1 LRGREKRD
9 VDVPFHMV
17 RAASAGIDDASVH
30 LMGGLCRHNIG
41 SAAMTGIDEATGPQ
55 AVKTMPVDVGA
66 QALEVWAGMAALR
79 GPFVPDE
86 SQPAEVVFYLAGI
99 FRAGALR
106 VEVFYTK

>member
-1 LRGREKRD
+1 
-9 VDVPFHMV
+9 
-17 RAASAGIDDASVH
+17 
-30 LMGGLCRHNIG
+30 
-41 SAAMTGIDEATGPQ
+41 MTGIDEATGPQ